1 MWHQI
6 IAIYLKH
13 KNQIKN
19 KRGEFIS
26 LTKKEKMKELKL
38 KSSWIKLS
46 TVLGFVFLSGVA
58 LASGSHENEN
68 LLTGEA
74 GIIETQKKIKQHIS
88 FPNIILPLN
97 KTEKVEVVF
106 TTAENGKVN
115 FVLAKTSNDMLKK
128 QIEKQFAEMTLTKIK
143 SNVAYSIVFNIKK
156 I

>member
-1 MWHQI
+1 M
-6 IAIYLKH
+6 
-13 KNQIKN
+13 N
-19 KRGEFIS
+19 K
-26 LTKKEKMKELKL
+26 LKL
-38 KSSWIKLS
+38 KSRWIKVS
-46 TVLGFVFLSGVA
+46 AVLGFIFLGSAAFASSGH
-58 LASGSHENEN
+58 GNEN
-68 LLTGEA
+68 LPTGQA
-74 GIIETQKKIKQHIS
+74 GITETQKEIKHHVS

-115 FVLAKTSNDMLKK
+115 FVLAKTDNDVLKK